1 MTTRLQRLSLGS
13 RITALTA
20 GAAVLLSMIAVTAA
34 LTATSTR
41 ADTEHLTER
50 ISPAYA
56 GADRLLALALAQQTG
71 ATQYTAS
78 GLDYY
83 KTTLYASA
91 HEQEIA
97 LARDVEKW
105 LENERALLGEFQAI
119 RRDLDS
125 WRSEVAEPLL
135 NAVAVDGPDPERGA
149 LPQAVQTRFSGILQA
164 IARFKSNVTT
174 VRDELRDQVQ
184 TSSNLLVWLLFSAAV
199 VVIATGILL
208 AMLLSR
214 LVTRPVVELAAEVR
228 QVAKGDYEHEI
239 SGGGPPELARLAR
252 DVNAMRQK
260 IAADLTE
267 VRAARGKI
275 EEANLLLEQQTEELT
290 RSNRDLEQFAYVASH
305 DLQEPLRKV
314 ASFCQLLQRRYAGQ
328 LDERADQ
335 YIYFAVDGAQRM
347 QRLINDLLAFSRI
360 GRMTTG
366 FVDVDLNRV
375 VDDIIGQREPTSGRI
390 TRGDLP
396 VVNGE
401 EPLLSALL
409 TNLIGNSVK
418 FRKPDVPIKI
428 HIDAS
433 RDGDEWEVSVR
444 DNGIGIGA
452 EFVDKVF
459 VIFQRLHSKEAYPG
473 TGIGLA
479 ISKKIIEYHG
489 GRIWVDTAYEDGTL
503 IRFTLPAREPAVSE
517 PAVSVPAGSEP
528 SGELADDRPVPALSR
543 AEEPAQ

>member
-1 MTTRLQRLSLGS
+1 MNARFRRLSLGS

-20 GAAVLLSMIAVTAA
+20 GAGVLLSLIAVTAA
-34 LTATSTR
+34 ITAASTR
-41 ADTEHLTER
+41 ADTEHLTGR
-50 ISPAYA
+50 VSPAFA
-56 GADRLLALALAQQTG
+56 ASDRLLALALAQQTG

-83 KTTLYASA
+83 RSTLFTRAYD
-91 HEQEIA
+91 QELV
-97 LARDVEKW
+97 LANDVEK
-105 LENERALLGEFQAI
+105 LLKDEPELLSQFQAI

-125 WRSEVAEPLL
+125 WRVEVARPLID
-135 NAVAVDGPDPERGA
+135 AVATAGPSPERGA
-149 LPQAVQTRFSGILQA
+149 VSEAEQTRFSGILQA
-164 IARFKSNVTT
+164 IARFKANVTIA
-174 VRDELRDQVQ
+174 RDDLREQVQ
-184 TSSNLLVWLLFSAAV
+184 SQSSLLVWLLFSAAV
-199 VVIATGILL
+199 VVLITGVLL
-208 AMLLSR
+208 ALLLSR
-214 LVTRPVVELAAEVR
+214 LVTRPVVALAGEVR
-228 QVAKGDYEHEI
+228 QVARGDYQHEI
-239 SGGGPPELARLAR
+239 GGGGPPELEALAR
-252 DVNAMRQK
+252 DVNAMRKQ
-260 IAADLTE
+260 IAADLSE

-275 EEANLLLEQQTEELT
+275 EEANQLLEHQTEELT

-335 YIYFAVDGAQRM
+335 YIHFAVDGAQRM

-375 VDDIIGQREPTSGRI
+375 VDDIINQREPTSGKI

-396 VVNGE
+396 VVQGE
-401 EPLLSALL
+401 EPLLAALL
-409 TNLIGNSVK
+409 TNLVGNSVK
-418 FRKPDVPIKI
+418 FRKPDVPIKV
-428 HIDAS
+428 HVDAVLV
-433 RDGDEWEVSVR
+433 DDEWELSVR

-479 ISKKIIEYHG
+479 ICKKIVEYHG
-489 GRIWVDTAYEDGTL
+489 GHIWVDTAHEDGTL
-503 IRFTLPAREPAVSE
+503 IRFTLPVRQQTVVESAPATDE
-517 PAVSVPAGSEP
+517 
-528 SGELADDRPVPALSR
+528 PVPALPR
-543 AEEPAQ
+543 VEEPAQ

>member
-56 GADRLLALALAQQTG
+56 AADRLLALALAQQTG

-83 KTTLYASA
+83 KTTLYTRAL
-91 HEQEIA
+91 EQEIA

-105 LENERALLGEFQAI
+105 LENEPTLLGQFQAI

-125 WRSEVAEPLL
+125 WRSEVAEPLI

-164 IARFKSNVTT
+164 IARFKSNVTI

-184 TSSNLLVWLLFSAAV
+184 TSSSLLVWLLFSAAV

-208 AMLLSR
+208 ALLLSR
-214 LVTRPVVELAAEVR
+214 LVTRPVIELAAEVR
-228 QVAKGDYEHEI
+228 QVAEGDYEHEI
-239 SGGGPPELARLAR
+239 SGGGPPELENLAR

-260 IAADLTE
+260 IASDLTE
-267 VRAARGKI
+267 VRVARAKI
-275 EEANLLLEQQTEELT
+275 EEANRLLEQQTEELT

-375 VDDIIGQREPTSGRI
+375 VDDIIAQREPTSGRI

-503 IRFTLPAREPAVSE
+503 IRFTLPVRE

-528 SGELADDRPVPALSR
+528 AEELADDRPVPALSR

>member
-41 ADTEHLTER
+41 ADTVHLTER

-56 GADRLLALALAQQTG
+56 AADRLLALALAQQTG

-83 KTTLYASA
+83 KNTLYTRA

-105 LENERALLGEFQAI
+105 LENERALLGQFQAI

-125 WRSEVAEPLL
+125 WRSEIAEPLI

-184 TSSNLLVWLLFSAAV
+184 NSSNLLVWLLFSAAV

-214 LVTRPVVELAAEVR
+214 LVTRPVIELAAEVR
-228 QVAKGDYEHEI
+228 QVAEGDYEHEI
-239 SGGGPPELARLAR
+239 SGGGPPELENLAR

-267 VRAARGKI
+267 VRLARSKI
-275 EEANLLLEQQTEELT
+275 EEANRLLEQQTEELT

-375 VDDIIGQREPTSGRI
+375 VDDIIGQREPTSGKI

-428 HIDAS
+428 HVDAER
-433 RDGDEWEVSVR
+433 RDDEWELSVR

-503 IRFTLPAREPAVSE
+503 IRFTLPVRE
-517 PAVSVPAGSEP
+517 PAVSVPVGP
-528 SGELADDRPVPALSR
+528 ELSADDHPVPALSR